1 MTKQVE
7 VIVNDT
13 PYYWPSLEA
22 KTIDKKRFYI
32 TPEGN
37 QYPSITTVLS
47 PRNKEGIMRW
57 RKKVG
62 GDVATHIAN
71 KAAVRGSKVHK
82 MCEDYLNGL
91 DMEKHKKDFLPYCLF
106 NELKNQTFDNIND
119 VIGQELVLYSDKYKI
134 AGRTDLIANYK
145 GELSIVDFKTSTNE
159 RKDSYNENYYI
170 QTSAYAEMFEEL
182 TGQPINQIVILVVTE
197 DGIVQEFIKDKQE
210 YIDELNRLLKQA
222 INRQLVSD
230 VELGSYLSGG
240 MDSGI
245 ITAIAVFGIT
255 GVGAYEM
262 YSYPVWCIEKGYAR
276 FAGKNDGSVEWEKRA
291 KGWVKVMNF
300 DVYFS
305 SKVGISIISTKY
317 IG

>member
-1 MTKQVE
+1 MKNYEIELNDELYYFPILETKTV
-7 VIVNDT
+7 
-13 PYYWPSLEA
+13 
-22 KTIDKKRFYI
+22 DKKRYYI

-37 QYPSITTVLS
+37 EYPSITTVLS
-47 PRNKEGIMRW
+47 PRNKEGLMKW

-62 GDVATHIAN
+62 NDVATHIAN

-197 DGIVQEFIKDKQE
+197 NGSVQEFIKDKQE
-210 YIDELNRLLKQA
+210 YIPLLEET
-222 INRQLVSD
+222 L
-230 VELGSYLSGG
+230 EEW
-240 MDSGI
+240 
-245 ITAIAVFGIT
+245 
-255 GVGAYEM
+255 YET
-262 YSYPVWCIEKGYAR
+262 CK
-276 FAGKNDGSVEWEKRA
+276 
-291 KGWVKVMNF
+291 
-300 DVYFS
+300 
-305 SKVGISIISTKY
+305 
-317 IG
+317 